1 MKSEKARRKNFS
13 RLPENFVPENMNI
26 LTSFWLKREQKS
38 IIFLKIQQNKMKVK
52 LEQKIYLNYTNCSRQ
67 VEFY

>member
-1 MKSEKARRKNFS
+1 MKSEKARGKNFS
-13 RLPENFVPENMNI
+13 RLPENFVPENTNI
-26 LTSFWLKREQKS
+26 LTSFWLKRERKS

-52 LEQKIYLNYTNCSRQ
+52 LEKKIYLNYTNCSRQ